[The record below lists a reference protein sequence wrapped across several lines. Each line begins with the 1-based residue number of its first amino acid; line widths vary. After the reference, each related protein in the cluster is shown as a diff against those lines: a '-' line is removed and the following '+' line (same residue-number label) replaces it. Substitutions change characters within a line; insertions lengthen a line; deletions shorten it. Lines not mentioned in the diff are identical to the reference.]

1 MNLLTLLEQTGH
13 AAFQK
18 DELGACEIT
27 GIEANSAKVK
37 EGCLFTAIS
46 GYARDGHDYI
56 EDAIRRGAAAVIGE
70 KDLTG
75 LPVPYIRV
83 ENSRDS
89 LANLAAHFY
98 DYPSRKHIMIGIT
111 GTNGKTTTSF
121 MLRHILQHAGY
132 SCALFGTVHNVI
144 NGQAYS
150 SKNTTPDALELQRLL
165 AESKDE
171 VVIMEVSSHG
181 LSQKRLEGIEFDLGL
196 FTNLAHEHLDYHN
209 TIEEYFEVKQQL
221 FSKLKQGGQAIVST
235 HDEWGQKLTGI
246 LRKRNIEVSTFGSS
260 KSDDLQF
267 TSENDVHCSD
277 FEVTEKGEKLHFSMS
292 IPGLHNIYNA
302 SMAYLAGRKIGVDG
316 AKLIEG
322 FRTFKDVP
330 GRFEMYNHPEGATA
344 VIDYAHTADAFEY
357 ILKTARDCGAK
368 RIYHVFGF
376 RGGRDESKRAEMME
390 ISSRMSDCSVLTFDD
405 LNGVNPAEMTEE
417 LKTYLVDCGKKEDMI
432 IPDRT
437 LAVQKAWEMAEA
449 GDWILV
455 TGKGS
460 ETYKDSYEL
469 PAGSDQETFRL
480 LLKEKEAAAS
490 SPL

>member
-1 MNLLTLLEQTGH
+1 MKLLTLLEQTGH
-13 AAFQK
+13 SILNQE
-18 DELGACEIT
+18 ELGSAEIT
-27 GIEANSAKVK
+27 GIDANSAKIK
-37 EGCLFTAIS
+37 PGCLFVAIS
-46 GYARDGHDYI
+46 GFERDGHDYI
-56 EDAIRRGAAAVIGE
+56 KDAINKGAAAVVGE
-70 KDLTG
+70 KDLTD
-75 LPVPYIRV
+75 LPVPYVRV
-83 ENSRDS
+83 ANSRDT

-121 MLRHILQHAGY
+121 MLRHILRHAGY

-165 AESKDE
+165 AESKDD

-181 LSQKRLEGIEFDLGL
+181 LSQKRLEGIEFDVGL

-221 FSKLKQGGQAIVST
+221 FSKLKQGGKAIIST
-235 HDEWGQKLTGI
+235 HDEWGQKLAG
-246 LRKRNIEVSTFGSS
+246 LLKEKNIQVSTFGRSPM
-260 KSDDLQF
+260 DDLEF
-267 TSENDVHCSD
+267 TSENDVHCSN
-277 FEVTEKGEKLHFSMS
+277 FEVTENGEELRFSMS

-302 SMAYLAGRKIGVDG
+302 SMAYLTGRKIGVDS

-322 FRTFKDVP
+322 FRTFKGIP
-330 GRFEMYNHPEGATA
+330 GRFEMYSHQKDATA

-368 RIYHVFGF
+368 RIFHVFGF
-376 RGGRDESKRAEMME
+376 RGDRDESKRAEMME
-390 ISSRMSDCSVLTFDD
+390 ISSRMSDCSILTFDD
-405 LNGVNPAEMTEE
+405 LNGVEQNEMIDE
-417 LKTYLVDCGKKEDMI
+417 LQAYLKSSGKEADLLV
-432 IPDRT
+432 PDRT
-437 LAVQKAWEMAEA
+437 LAIQKAWELAEA

-460 ETYKDSYEL
+460 EKYKDQYEL
-469 PAGSDQETFRL
+469 PAESDQETFRL
-480 LLKEKEAAAS
+480 LMNEKEPVAT
-490 SPL
+490 